1 MKIMIDEDRLISDGA
16 AFVIKSL
23 KREDL
28 NEAIYYDPENLKLFL
43 GTIAGLIQGIGEV
56 ISEND
61 HVLYIKL
68 LEAVGKLSLR

>member
-1 MKIMIDEDRLISDGA
+1 MIDEDRLISDGA

-28 NEAIYYDPENLKLFL
+28 NESIYYDPENLKLFL

>member
-1 MKIMIDEDRLISDGA
+1 MKEDEFISHGA

-28 NEAIYYDPENLKLFL
+28 NDVIYYDPNNLKLFL

-56 ISEND
+56 ISEED
-61 HVLYIKL
+61 HLLYIKL
-68 LEAVGKLSLR
+68 LEAVEKLALR

>member
-1 MKIMIDEDRLISDGA
+1 MKEDELISHGA

-28 NEAIYYDPENLKLFL
+28 NDVIYYDPNNLKLFL

-56 ISEND
+56 ISEED
-61 HVLYIKL
+61 HLLYIKL
-68 LEAVGKLSLR
+68 LEAVEKLALR

>member
-1 MKIMIDEDRLISDGA
+1 MKTMVDEDRLISDGA

-28 NEAIYYDPENLKLFL
+28 NETIYYDPENLKLFL

>member
-1 MKIMIDEDRLISDGA
+1 MKEDELISHGA

-28 NEAIYYDPENLKLFL
+28 NDVIYYDPDHLKLFL

-56 ISEND
+56 ISEED
-61 HVLYIKL
+61 HLLYIKL
-68 LEAVGKLSLR
+68 LEAVEKLALR

>member
-1 MKIMIDEDRLISDGA
+1 MKEDELISHGA

-28 NEAIYYDPENLKLFL
+28 NDVIYYDPDNLKLFL

-56 ISEND
+56 LSEED
-61 HVLYIKL
+61 HLLYIRL
-68 LEAVGKLSLR
+68 LESVEKLALR

>member
-1 MKIMIDEDRLISDGA
+1 MKTMVDEDRLISDGA

-28 NEAIYYDPENLKLFL
+28 NETIYYDPDNLKLFL

>member
-1 MKIMIDEDRLISDGA
+1 MKEDELISHGA

-28 NEAIYYDPENLKLFL
+28 NDVIYYDPDHLKLFL

-56 ISEND
+56 ISEED
-61 HVLYIKL
+61 HLLYIKL
-68 LEAVGKLSLR
+68 LEAVERLALR

>member
-1 MKIMIDEDRLISDGA
+1 MKTMIDEDRLISDGA

-28 NEAIYYDPENLKLFL
+28 NESIYYDPENLKLFL